1 MTPREYI
8 CHTCHR
14 VVDAILEPSL
24 GEPTRCPDCFAHDER
39 EFSEWLRNG
48 WSA

>member
-8 CHTCHR
+8 
-14 VVDAILEPSL
+14 
-24 GEPTRCPDCFAHDER
+24 CPDCFAHDER
-39 EFSEWLRNG
+39 EFSEWLRDG